1 MDLFRRCCDCE
12 QVLEVFSALRNCKS
26 ICRIR
31 STAPQRCEAKCCSVH
46 QMHMNP
52 AILNHELSC
61 SCPSENGMLGTW
73 PPSISPCFLPL
84 GFVAALFTP
93 AWISM
98 ASLTF
103 LSVRFEGKGWWDVLY
118 GPGLDCAAGT
128 VSVGAISFLP
138 LLQWHEHNLF
148 PLDAPATSHI
158 NEQACLSQGQ
168 CCILGEQPWMGLAW
182 IASLG
187 RSGVN
192 SNTAVWLGLETSID
206 FGDKC
211 SGQLCSHV
219 QEAGYLCV
227 GVHDGFHFI
236 RFAICWPLL
245 T

>member
-1 MDLFRRCCDCE
+1 
-12 QVLEVFSALRNCKS
+12 
-26 ICRIR
+26 
-31 STAPQRCEAKCCSVH
+31 
-46 QMHMNP
+46 MHVNP
-52 AILNHELSC
+52 AILNHELGC

-73 PPSISPCFLPL
+73 PPSVSPCFLLL
-84 GFVAALFTP
+84 GFVATLFTS

-98 ASLTF
+98 TTLTF
-103 LSVRFEGKGWWDVLY
+103 LSVWFRGERLVRCFCMVQAWTVLLA
-118 GPGLDCAAGT
+118 P
-128 VSVGAISFLP
+128 SVLEPSPSFLF
-138 LLQWHEHNLF
+138 LQWHEHNLF
-148 PLDAPATSHI
+148 PLDTPATSHI

-236 RFAICWPLL
+236 RFAIYWPLL